1 MNCKEADKLIP
12 LFLED
17 DLDNREL
24 SEFLSHVES
33 CADCKEELTIQFL
46 VRVGMKRLEDGN
58 TFNLRNELDA
68 LLVDANKRLT
78 ARKYLV
84 ISSYLL
90 QAVVLVL
97 GGTALFPRHCRFVVT
112 PYGPAH
118 LIRNTIGKRG
128 PEFSF

>member
-46 VRVGMKRLEDGN
+46 VQVGMKRLEDGN

-68 LLVDANKRLT
+68 LLLDANKRLT
-78 ARKYLV
+78 TRKYLV
-84 ISSYLL
+84 LSSYLL
-90 QAVVLVL
+90 QAVVLAL
-97 GGTALFPRHCRFVVT
+97 GGTALFLALFLR
-112 PYGPAH
+112 
-118 LIRNTIGKRG
+118 
-128 PEFSF
+128 

>member
-97 GGTALFPRHCRFVVT
+97 GGTALFLALFLR
-112 PYGPAH
+112 
-118 LIRNTIGKRG
+118 
-128 PEFSF
+128 

>member
-1 MNCKEADKLIP
+1 MTCKEADKLIP
-12 LFLED
+12 LFLDD

-24 SEFLSHVES
+24 SEFLSHVET
-33 CADCKEELTIQFL
+33 CPGCKEELTIQFL
-46 VRVGMKRLEDGN
+46 VKVGMKRLEDGN

-97 GGTALFPRHCRFVVT
+97 GGTALFLALFFR
-112 PYGPAH
+112 
-118 LIRNTIGKRG
+118 
-128 PEFSF
+128 

>member
-1 MNCKEADKLIP
+1 MNCKEEDKIIT

-97 GGTALFPRHCRFVVT
+97 GGTALFLALFLR
-112 PYGPAH
+112 
-118 LIRNTIGKRG
+118 
-128 PEFSF
+128 

>member
-17 DLDNREL
+17 DLDNHEL

-46 VRVGMKRLEDGN
+46 VQVGMKRLEDGN

-97 GGTALFPRHCRFVVT
+97 GGTALFLALFLR
-112 PYGPAH
+112 
-118 LIRNTIGKRG
+118 
-128 PEFSF
+128 

>member
-46 VRVGMKRLEDGN
+46 VQVGMKRLEDGN

-97 GGTALFPRHCRFVVT
+97 GGTALFLALFLR
-112 PYGPAH
+112 
-118 LIRNTIGKRG
+118 
-128 PEFSF
+128 

>member
-17 DLDNREL
+17 DLENREL

-97 GGTALFPRHCRFVVT
+97 GGTALFLALFLR
-112 PYGPAH
+112 
-118 LIRNTIGKRG
+118 
-128 PEFSF
+128 

>member
-46 VRVGMKRLEDGN
+46 VQVGMKRLEDGN

-90 QAVVLVL
+90 HAVVLVL
-97 GGTALFPRHCRFVVT
+97 GGTALFLALFLR
-112 PYGPAH
+112 
-118 LIRNTIGKRG
+118 
-128 PEFSF
+128 

>member
-46 VRVGMKRLEDGN
+46 VQVGMKRLEEGN

-97 GGTALFPRHCRFVVT
+97 GGTALFLALFLR
-112 PYGPAH
+112 
-118 LIRNTIGKRG
+118 
-128 PEFSF
+128 